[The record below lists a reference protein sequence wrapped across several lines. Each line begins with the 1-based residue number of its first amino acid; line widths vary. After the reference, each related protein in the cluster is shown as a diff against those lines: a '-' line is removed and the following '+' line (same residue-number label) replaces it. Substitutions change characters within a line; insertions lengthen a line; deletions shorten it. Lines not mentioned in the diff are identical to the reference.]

1 MAGIASVHSAALL
14 AEAYPDLCAGVSDR
28 NAVATTLVVQDSAP
42 VRTLLTPEKLLQKRL
57 RAEGLQLK
65 ACRRSRF
72 ATASNVVDALL
83 PASGAAYDQES
94 TWLKPADHQF
104 WGQDNSRLFSAL
116 YAPPRTPQDFMST
129 YVKCSVGSLDRELLK
144 VVLKELLPS
153 ATFDDGVVAF
163 AAQNN
168 STTSR
173 PPLKALFDALV
184 IKSGPRGTASSAS
197 GITER
202 YRALERV
209 VQGQR
214 FTSTRWCGRAGRF
227 CGFVRRWPALAAT
240 RGVRWEPQSAGC
252 TPLPETHGACSGQRF
267 VGLKVRRGVAGKA
280 LDHLLGLAA
289 TTPRIARPRRGE
301 NHYKGRARQDLQAR
315 RGPAP
320 AAGLGLRRGLLCG
333 WVGGGAAPAGRDG
346 PRWSGGRHR
355 GVDRGNRHRATACFE
370 MPLYRSSVGARTEA
384 APKRRPSPPPGQSS
398 TGTRAVTTSS
408 GAPSADAR
416 TPRDRHLP
424 RVARP
429 LRSRRFE

>member
-1 MAGIASVHSAALL
+1 MDDRVDLSVEGVAHLARAAAAANKSRLLISFCVNDSSLACATACARAGITVAGIASVHSAALL

-28 NAVATTLVVQDSAP
+28 NAVATTLVVQDSRAGP
-42 VRTLLTPEKLLQKRL
+42 NITDAEKLLQKRL

-83 PASGAAYDQES
+83 PASGAAYEHES

-163 AAQNN
+163 AAQSN

-173 PPLKALFDALV
+173 PPLKALFDIARNKVRAKRDGERRLKELPRDIEHWKGLYKDSVSLLQGGVDALDGFV
-184 IKSGPRGTASSAS
+184 DLSVDGRPLLRPA
-197 GITER
+197 
-202 YRALERV
+202 ALDGNRRV
-209 VQGQR
+209 V
-214 FTSTRWCGRAGRF
+214 
-227 CGFVRRWPALAAT
+227 
-240 RGVRWEPQSAGC
+240 GC

-289 TTPRIARPRRGE
+289 TTPRIARPRREEKSLTRDERVRICKLAEGPLPPGWAFDGAC
-301 NHYKGRARQDLQAR
+301 YVDGFGRRSR
-315 RGPAP
+315 
-320 AAGLGLRRGLLCG
+320 LRPDATELCLEWLEG
-333 WVGGGAAPAGRDG
+333 VNA
-346 PRWSGGRHR
+346 
-355 GVDRGNRHRATACFE
+355 GVDAWNKAIA
-370 MPLYRSSVGARTEA
+370 
-384 APKRRPSPPPGQSS
+384 QQ
-398 TGTRAVTTSS
+398 
-408 GAPSADAR
+408 
-416 TPRDRHLP
+416 
-424 RVARP
+424 
-429 LRSRRFE
+429 